1 MSSLFTKII
10 ERKLPATIVFENE
23 HVIAIQD
30 IHPVAPVHIL
40 VIPKKEIP
48 SIQFLKKEDLK
59 LMEYIIL
66 AVQEIA
72 DKLELTDYRLVTNNG
87 ADAGQSIFHM
97 HFHLIGGKKLKN
109 LA

>member
-10 ERKLPATIVFENE
+10 ARQVPATIVFENE
-23 HVIAIQD
+23 HVIAIHD

-48 SIQFLKKEDLK
+48 SIQFLQKEDLK

>member
-10 ERKLPATIVFENE
+10 ERQLPATIVFENE
-23 HVIAIQD
+23 HVIAIKD

-48 SIQFLKKEDLK
+48 SIQFLKKEDLY
-59 LMEYIIL
+59 LMEAIIL

>member
-10 ERKLPATIVFENE
+10 ERKLPAAIVFENE
-23 HVIAIQD
+23 HVIAIKD

-48 SIQFLKKEDLK
+48 SIQFLKKEDLH
-59 LMEYIIL
+59 LMEAIIL

-72 DKLELTDYRLVTNNG
+72 NKLELTDYRLVTNNG